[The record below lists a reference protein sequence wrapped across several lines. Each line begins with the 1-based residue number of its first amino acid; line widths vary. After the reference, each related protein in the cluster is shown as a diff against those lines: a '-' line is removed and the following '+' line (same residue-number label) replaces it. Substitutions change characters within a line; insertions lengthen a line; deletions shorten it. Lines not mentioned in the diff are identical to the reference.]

1 MPQGIRCFKS
11 QNQTNKK
18 AASTNARKPPISP
31 LENDVRGKIMH
42 FRPRFSGNFQ
52 NIIRIEKKGQ
62 ARRHIISYQ
71 VLRSAFI
78 RVLVAGDYNFKDKAL
93 DFIKKYSGEKIGIDD
108 WNDCQLAMECLRIL
122 NENPSNFMVDVSS
135 VNSAI
140 GTLSYLFG
148 RALSD
153 ERYKTW
159 KPGISCEEVISKIV
173 RPNKFSSVGK
183 VVSIITLAYKET
195 QLSSTEEIKYF
206 LETLY
211 DNMNFDTMNMDYSTE
226 QSDMMKKI
234 YEDRLYD
241 KFMSATNATSLFEVC
256 EKFMDLNQ

>member
-18 AASTNARKPPISP
+18 AASTNARKPPIRP
-31 LENDVRGKIMH
+31 LKNDVRGKIIH
-42 FRPRFSGNFQ
+42 FRPAFSRTFQ
-52 NIIRIEKKGQ
+52 KSIPIGKKQ

-78 RVLVAGDYNFKDKAL
+78 RVLDARDYNFKDKAR
-93 DFIKKYSGEKIGIDD
+93 DFIKKYREMTVDIDD
-108 WNDCQLAMECLRIL
+108 WDDYQLAIECLRIL
-122 NENPSNFMVDVSS
+122 NENGSNFMVDVSS

-148 RALSD
+148 KALSD

-159 KPGISCEEVISKIV
+159 EPGISCKDVINKIV
-173 RPNKFSSVGK
+173 RPNKYSSVGK
-183 VVSIITLAYKET
+183 VVSSITRTYGET
-195 QLSSTEEIKYF
+195 KLSSTKAIKDF

-211 DNMNFDTMNMDYSTE
+211 DNMNFDTMNMDYSKKQLE
-226 QSDMMKKI
+226 VMEKI
-234 YEDRLYD
+234 YEEVE
-241 KFMSATNATSLFEVC
+241 TNPQYLKTA
-256 EKFMDLNQ
+256 